1 MRIAQIAPLFESV
14 PPRLYGGTE
23 RVVSY
28 LTEELIRQ
36 GHQVTLFASGDSI
49 TSAELVPCTSRALRL
64 DPNVRDP
71 IPHYTL
77 MLDKVRERA
86 ADFDILHFHIDYLHF
101 PLFRSKA
108 ARTVTTLHGRQDLA
122 DHMPFYRR
130 FSDMPLIS
138 ISNAQRT
145 PLAARIL
152 SEPYITG
159 CRLIFISRVGSR
171 PAATLRFLVASR
183 RRSGLIAPLPLLVLP
198 AFRLKLRRRL
208 IRWMRGYFRQ
218 VIAPLLEGAE
228 VEFVGE
234 INESAKT
241 EFLGRAAGL
250 LFPIDWPE
258 PFGLVMIEAMACG
271 TPVLAF
277 RGGSVPEI
285 VEDGLTGRIVSNIEE
300 AVQAV
305 PDLLALDRK
314 AIRARFEQRFS
325 SRRMAADYV
334 RIYERAR
341 RHAASEIQLSP
352 AALSAATP
360 VGERPGA

>member
-1 MRIAQIAPLFESV
+1 
-14 PPRLYGGTE
+14 
-23 RVVSY
+23 
-28 LTEELIRQ
+28 
-36 GHQVTLFASGDSI
+36 
-49 TSAELVPCTSRALRL
+49 LRL

-77 MLDKVRERA
+77 MLDKVSERA

-145 PLAARIL
+145 PLRGAN
-152 SEPYITG
+152 
-159 CRLIFISRVGSR
+159 FVG
-171 PAATLRFLVASR
+171 TVHH
-183 RRSGLIAPLPLLVLP
+183 GLPLDLHKPSGTPTGYVAFLGRISPEKRPDRAIAIARAVGLP
-198 AFRLKLRRRL
+198 LK
-208 IRWMRGYFRQ
+208 IAAKVDKVDETYFRQ
-218 VIAPLLEGAE
+218 VIAPLLDGAE

-271 TPVLAF
+271 TPVLTF
-277 RGGSVPEI
+277 PGGSVPEI
-285 VEDGLTGRIVSNIEE
+285 IEDGLTGYIGSNIEE
-300 AVQAV
+300 AVQAI
-305 PDLLALDRK
+305 PDLLALDRN
-314 AIRARFEQRFS
+314 AIRTRFEQRFS
-325 SRRMAADYV
+325 SRRMASDYV
-334 RIYERAR
+334 RIYQVLG
-341 RHAASEIQLSP
+341 RHAASEIHLSP
-352 AALSAATP
+352 VALSAATP
-360 VGERPGA
+360 EGERAGA

>member
-1 MRIAQIAPLFESV
+1 
-14 PPRLYGGTE
+14 
-23 RVVSY
+23 
-28 LTEELIRQ
+28 
-36 GHQVTLFASGDSI
+36 
-49 TSAELVPCTSRALRL
+49 
-64 DPNVRDP
+64 
-71 IPHYTL
+71 
-77 MLDKVRERA
+77 
-86 ADFDILHFHIDYLHF
+86 
-101 PLFRSKA
+101 
-108 ARTVTTLHGRQDLA
+108 
-122 DHMPFYRR
+122 
-130 FSDMPLIS
+130 
-138 ISNAQRT
+138 
-145 PLAARIL
+145 
-152 SEPYITG
+152 
-159 CRLIFISRVGSR
+159 
-171 PAATLRFLVASR
+171 
-183 RRSGLIAPLPLLVLP
+183 
-198 AFRLKLRRRL
+198 
-208 IRWMRGYFRQ
+208 
-218 VIAPLLEGAE
+218 VIAPLLDGAE
-228 VEFVGE
+228 VKFVGK

-277 RGGSVPEI
+277 RAGSVPEI

-334 RIYERAR
+334 RTYEVLG

>member
-145 PLAARIL
+145 PLRVRIL
-152 SEPYITG
+152 SEPYTTG
-159 CRLIFISRVGSR
+159 CRSIFISRVGSR

-183 RRSGLIAPLPLLVLP
+183 RRSGPIAPLLLLVLQ

-208 IRWMRGYFRQ
+208 IRWTR
-218 VIAPLLEGAE
+218 PT
-228 VEFVGE
+228 
-234 INESAKT
+234 S
-241 EFLGRAAGL
+241 GR
-250 LFPIDWPE
+250 
-258 PFGLVMIEAMACG
+258 
-271 TPVLAF
+271 
-277 RGGSVPEI
+277 
-285 VEDGLTGRIVSNIEE
+285 
-300 AVQAV
+300 
-305 PDLLALDRK
+305 
-314 AIRARFEQRFS
+314 
-325 SRRMAADYV
+325 
-334 RIYERAR
+334 
-341 RHAASEIQLSP
+341 
-352 AALSAATP
+352 
-360 VGERPGA
+360 